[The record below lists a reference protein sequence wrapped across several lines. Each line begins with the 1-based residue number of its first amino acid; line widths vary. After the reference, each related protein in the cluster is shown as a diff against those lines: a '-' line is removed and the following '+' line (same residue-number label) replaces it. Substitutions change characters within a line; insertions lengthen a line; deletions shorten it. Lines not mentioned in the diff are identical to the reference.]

1 MEEIMSKLFDELENS
16 LTHAIEIGQGRRKP
30 NRVYEYDEVEIV
42 EIRKKLKL
50 TQQELAN
57 LMGTSKGTIENWE
70 QGRRRPTGPAR
81 ALLKIL
87 QAKPKMAI
95 TALQV

>member
-1 MEEIMSKLFDELENS
+1 MSKLFDELKNS

-42 EIRKKLKL
+42 EIVEIRNKLKL

-87 QAKPKMAI
+87 QAKPKMAVA
-95 TALQV
+95 ALQV